1 MTLWVGRNQIHRQ
14 VKSLKVY
21 EAMLRRTSA
30 DKSFRVEVFK
40 SFKKLKEGLD
50 YTNYEWDGENLRKS
64 NVQPAVEI
72 NQIFSQILN

>member
-1 MTLWVGRNQIHRQ
+1 MTLWIGKNSVYSKA
-14 VKSLKVY
+14 KSLKDY
-21 EAMLRRTSA
+21 EARLKRTSA

-40 SFKKLKEGLD
+40 SLKKLKEGLD

>member
-21 EAMLRRTSA
+21 EAMLQRTSA

-50 YTNYEWDGENLRKS
+50 YTNYEWNGENLKKA
-64 NVQPAVEI
+64 NVQPAVEL

>member
-1 MTLWVGRNQIHRQ
+1 MTLWIGKNSVYSKA
-14 VKSLKVY
+14 KSLKDY
-21 EAMLRRTSA
+21 EAMLQRTSA

-40 SFKKLKEGLD
+40 SLKKLKEGLD

>member
-1 MTLWVGRNQIHRQ
+1 MTLWVGRNQIHTQ

-21 EAMLRRTSA
+21 EAMLQRTSA

-50 YTNYEWDGENLRKS
+50 YTNYDWNGENLRKS

>member
-1 MTLWVGRNQIHRQ
+1 MTLWIGRNQIHRQ

-21 EAMLRRTSA
+21 EAMLQRTSA

-40 SFKKLKEGLD
+40 SLKKLKEGLD